1 MDKWS
6 DMQINL
12 SITPEILKCVSELDR
27 FQGRLSARPA
37 AAAER
42 LQRIEEAVRIR
53 SAAASCRLAGIRVT
67 DADVAGL
74 LRGEDP
80 TVPDAP
86 AIRGYAAAM
95 TTPFGSPGRLLTSDD
110 VRGLHARSLGREE
123 PSPWRLQAHHR
134 EEFDA
139 DGRATGRIL
148 PTLPPRMV
156 EPKTDELVTWLELE
170 LRTGEQHPV
179 LVIGAFF
186 NFFMAISPFEVANG
200 RLARLLAGHLLE
212 RIGYRA
218 IRYASLESEIERL
231 RESYYESMDLAQ
243 TRIWTPDADVAPW
256 LLFFLEVLDRH
267 RRRVE
272 TKLELERAD
281 EAYPPLQQAILAAV
295 REHGSVDAGLL
306 IKATGANRNTL
317 KDNLRRLVE
326 RGVLERT
333 GQRRGTR
340 YRLGTGVAVSPN

>member
-1 MDKWS
+1 
-6 DMQINL
+6 MQVDL

-37 AAAER
+37 AAAKR
-42 LQRIEEAVRIR
+42 LQRIEEAARVR
-53 SAAASCRLAGIRVT
+53 SVAASCRLAGIRVT

-80 TVPDAP
+80 TIPDAS
-86 AIRGYAAAM
+86 AIHGYAAAM
-95 TTPFGSPGRLLTSDD
+95 TAPLGSPGRLLATDD
-110 VRGLHARSLGREE
+110 VRGLHARCLGGEGL
-123 PSPWRLQAHHR
+123 SPWRSRAHHR

-156 EPKTDELVTWLELE
+156 ESKTEELVTWLELE

-186 NFFMAISPFEVANG
+186 NFFMAISPFEIGNG

-212 RIGYRA
+212 RVGYRA
-218 IRYASLESEIERL
+218 IRYASLESEIEGL
-231 RESYYESMDLAQ
+231 RESYYEAMDLAQ
-243 TRIWTPDADVAPW
+243 TRIWTPEAAVTPW

-267 RRRVE
+267 RQRVE
-272 TKLELERAD
+272 IKLELERAV
-281 EAYPPLQQAILAAV
+281 ETYPPLQQAILAVV

-317 KDNLRRLVE
+317 KDNLRKLVE

-340 YRLGTGVAVSPN
+340 YRLGTGAAVSPG